1 MRQLRSYQFLTINAY
16 WLGLG
21 IMGGTITPLILPW
34 IADRFSP
41 VELGGFISLE
51 KNSALGFLRA
61 AGLAVAILIQPIA
74 GTLSD
79 RSTLRWGRRRPF
91 ILTGTALDLVFLAL
105 IAAATNFWMAL
116 LALMLLQFSSNIA
129 HGALQGLIPDIVPE
143 DQRGRVSG
151 VKSFLE
157 VLAIVLVSVIGVG
170 TLIDRGEVG
179 SAVLILMVG
188 LVATMLVTLT
198 VSERQGQ
205 EPTEPLGPR
214 VSRIVWLTLI
224 FGAAF
229 IVALSLVGVVGSLLS
244 GAGMAQLVGVGLA
257 GLAAMAGAIVIGV
270 SFSARV
276 GIGEGIREHPAFVWW
291 VTNRLLFFAGVGSI
305 QGFAL
310 FFLDDVV
317 GVANPAQAT
326 ATLMAVLGVFTLV
339 AAVGSGFLGDRYGR
353 KPLLMLSGLV
363 AGGGTFVL
371 LMASSLGMVYAV
383 GILLGLATGTFI
395 VTNWAMGTELVP
407 ADEAG
412 RYLGVSNLAGGGAG
426 LVGVGIGGPLADF
439 FNGFSPGSGYLVVF
453 AIYAVLFLLSSVV
466 LLKVPETLKR
476 RTGEAAP
483 A

>member
-1 MRQLRSYQFLTINAY
+1 MRRLRPYQFLTINAY
-16 WLGLG
+16 WLGLAV
-21 IMGGTITPLILPW
+21 MGGTITPLILPW

-41 VELGGFISLE
+41 VELGGLFSLE
-51 KNSALGFLRA
+51 KNTALGFLRA
-61 AGLAVAILIQPIA
+61 GGLAVAILIQPIA

-91 ILTGTALDLVFLAL
+91 IFTGTALDLVFLAL

-116 LALMLLQFSSNIA
+116 LALMLLQFSTNIA
-129 HGALQGLIPDIVPE
+129 HGALQGLIPDIVAE

-170 TLIDRGEVG
+170 TLIDRGQVG

-198 VSERQGQ
+198 VAEKRGE
-205 EPTEPLGPR
+205 EPTVPIGPR

-224 FGAAF
+224 FGASF
-229 IVALSLVGVVGSLLS
+229 LVALSLVGTVATLLS
-244 GAGMAQLVGVGLA
+244 EAGLVQLIGVGLA
-257 GLAAMAGAIVIGV
+257 GLIAMAGAIFVGV

-276 GIGEGIREHPAFVWW
+276 GIGEGIQEHPAFVWW
-291 VTNRLLFFAGVGSI
+291 VTNRLLFFAAVGSI
-305 QGFAL
+305 QGFAQ
-310 FFLDDVV
+310 FFLGDVV
-317 GVANPAQAT
+317 RVPNPAQAT

-353 KPLLMLSGLV
+353 KPLLMLSGVV

-371 LMASSLGMVYAV
+371 LLASNLGMVYAA
-383 GILLGLATGTFI
+383 GILMGLATGTFI
-395 VTNWAMGTELVP
+395 ATNWAMGTELVP
-407 ADEAG
+407 PEEAG

-426 LVGVGIGGPLADF
+426 LVGAGIGGPMADF
-439 FNGFSPGSGYLVVF
+439 FNGFNPGSGYLVIF

-476 RTGEAAP
+476 RTGPAAP